1 METIIKKFLLITFLS
16 MCLSGC
22 YALQNIFNPFYEP
35 PTEHA
40 LKGEL
45 NDRAIQEGTT
55 SLGSSARDAL
65 ENIASYQRAHLPQP
79 NNPVMQPAVV
89 RLMWIPDHLNNSG
102 DLIPAHYYYLK
113 VLNER
118 WAVTDAFDLEKQLG
132 SGSKD
137 TSSIPYV
144 SQTQKNRF

>member
-1 METIIKKFLLITFLS
+1 
-16 MCLSGC
+16 
-22 YALQNIFNPFYEP
+22 
-35 PTEHA
+35 
-40 LKGEL
+40 
-45 NDRAIQEGTT
+45 
-55 SLGSSARDAL
+55 
-65 ENIASYQRAHLPQP
+65 
-79 NNPVMQPAVV
+79 MQPAVV

>member
-132 SGSKD
+132 AELRK
-137 TSSIPYV
+137 
-144 SQTQKNRF
+144 

>member
-1 METIIKKFLLITFLS
+1 MINSIFKKLVILS
-16 MCLSGC
+16 VLGMCFSGC
-22 YALQNIFNPFYEP
+22 YALQNVFNPFYEP

-45 NDRAIQEGTT
+45 SDRAIQEGTT
-55 SLGSSARDAL
+55 SLGGSARDAL

-89 RLMWIPDHLNNSG
+89 RLMWIPDHLNNNG

-132 SGSKD
+132 TGTKD
-137 TSSIPYV
+137 SSSIPYI
-144 SQTQKNRF
+144 SQSDKE

>member
-1 METIIKKFLLITFLS
+1 MINSLFKKLIIFLTLS
-16 MCLSGC
+16 MCFSGC
-22 YALQNIFNPFYEP
+22 FALQHVFNPFYEP
-35 PTEHA
+35 PTENA

-79 NNPVMQPAVV
+79 NNPVMLPAVV
-89 RLMWIPDHLNNSG
+89 RLMWIPDHLNNNG
-102 DLIPAHYYYLK
+102 DLVPAHYYYLK

-118 WAVTDAFDLEKQLG
+118 WAVTDAYDLEKQLG
-132 SGSKD
+132 TGSKD
-137 TSSIPYV
+137 TSSIPYI
-144 SQTQKNRF
+144 SQSE